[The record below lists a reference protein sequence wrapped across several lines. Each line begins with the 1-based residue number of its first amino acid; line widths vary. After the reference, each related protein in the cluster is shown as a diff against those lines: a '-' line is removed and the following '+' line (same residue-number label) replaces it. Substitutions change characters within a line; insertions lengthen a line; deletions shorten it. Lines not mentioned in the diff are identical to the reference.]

1 MFADL
6 YLQLTNNLLH
16 CKILS
21 GMATKR
27 KYVEVTLK
35 IIQSSQELEKR
46 KSTKDSASAVKF
58 NLPGS
63 SRDGSKM
70 KKNLWHI

>member
-1 MFADL
+1 
-6 YLQLTNNLLH
+6 
-16 CKILS
+16 
-21 GMATKR
+21 MATKR
-27 KYVEVTLK
+27 KYLEVTLK
-35 IIQSSQELEKR
+35 IIQSSAGNWKKEVQ
-46 KSTKDSASAVKF
+46 DSASAVKS